1 MKLLIG
7 VSVWFGLVISD
18 ALSSQDPPERNS
30 TRFNEV
36 VVRHSDRDN
45 LDKSLFDLH
54 LLKYCQKPAKCE
66 QLNYTTCMGMKL
78 PYSFTTLELTDLITQ
93 EKVQEKL
100 HHFQYLRYIPK
111 CWAVIQPFLCA
122 LYMPKCENGMVDLPS
137 REMCRITLGPC
148 KIFYNSSIFPKFLNC
163 DDDRIFPSMCK
174 NDVRELKFNT
184 TGFCMEPLVKT
195 DNPHWF
201 YPDVE
206 SCGLRCKDSLYTE
219 NEHYQIHKLIAY
231 CVLFCGFFNLFTI
244 VTFIIDWSIANK
256 YPALTIFYMNIC
268 FFISYSGWSI
278 QFFNSDTREDIVCK
292 KDGTLRK
299 SEPCATENLSCVI
312 VFVLVYYFLIAGM
325 VWFVLF
331 SYTWHMSCV
340 QALGK
345 IQDRVDKKR
354 AYFHLIAWSLPL
366 ILTITTMAL
375 GEIDGD
381 FVTGICFVGSVT
393 FAARAGLLLAPLA
406 AAMAVAGYIIVR
418 GLILLIKVKI
428 DSREIISEHSSRKI
442 RSNIVRMGVFMLF
455 MIIFCIITFIYHGYV
470 FVNSESWSSSLQSYI
485 LCKLTSLSSDFSHC
499 KQESRPS
506 VAMLQL
512 QLLAVFGAGIAMA
525 SWVWCGATL
534 HSWARYIRKKF
545 RCEIEEPMKLQKHKI
560 IAQAFAQREK
570 FNQGG
575 RISIECQHY
584 TDPVGLHFDLNSA
597 VSDTFSTAWAAN
609 LPRLVTRRGAMVDE
623 VGYSSNNHSI
633 DSEVSHVSVRHVS
646 IESRCNSGDS
656 QLSVQI
662 SELKATRK
670 RHRSRVRRKH
680 DFRRHSRDV
689 RGSSRRLSKTG
700 NKRGSSA
707 SLDSH
712 LQLINALTNHSDVK
726 CIEPNLNRRTGN
738 AGLDGHHINN
748 LLSNGKLVI
757 PYNTNMKSGSEDEN
771 VSVTISENKYNLV
784 LSNTNLDLSDQLVMK
799 SLRQGLHIEELDS
812 STESETECG
821 KEQEKRI
828 SRSGRNSH
836 QSRRSKRSRT
846 SRKQYDSNSDSFNDE
861 HLQSDSSTCPEIR
874 ELLQ

>member
-1 MKLLIG
+1 LLF
-7 VSVWFGLVISD
+7 V
-18 ALSSQDPPERNS
+18 A
-30 TRFNEV
+30 
-36 VVRHSDRDN
+36 
-45 LDKSLFDLH
+45 
-54 LLKYCQKPAKCE
+54 
-66 QLNYTTCMGMKL
+66 
-78 PYSFTTLELTDLITQ
+78 
-93 EKVQEKL
+93 
-100 HHFQYLRYIPK
+100 
-111 CWAVIQPFLCA
+111 
-122 LYMPKCENGMVDLPS
+122 
-137 REMCRITLGPC
+137 
-148 KIFYNSSIFPKFLNC
+148 
-163 DDDRIFPSMCK
+163 
-174 NDVRELKFNT
+174 
-184 TGFCMEPLVKT
+184 
-195 DNPHWF
+195 
-201 YPDVE
+201 DVE

-485 LCKLTSLSSDFSHC
+485 L
-499 KQESRPS
+499 
-506 VAMLQL
+506 
-512 QLLAVFGAGIAMA
+512 
-525 SWVWCGATL
+525 
-534 HSWARYIRKKF
+534 
-545 RCEIEEPMKLQKHKI
+545 
-560 IAQAFAQREK
+560 
-570 FNQGG
+570 
-575 RISIECQHY
+575 
-584 TDPVGLHFDLNSA
+584 
-597 VSDTFSTAWAAN
+597 
-609 LPRLVTRRGAMVDE
+609 
-623 VGYSSNNHSI
+623 
-633 DSEVSHVSVRHVS
+633 
-646 IESRCNSGDS
+646 
-656 QLSVQI
+656 
-662 SELKATRK
+662 
-670 RHRSRVRRKH
+670 
-680 DFRRHSRDV
+680 
-689 RGSSRRLSKTG
+689 
-700 NKRGSSA
+700 
-707 SLDSH
+707 
-712 LQLINALTNHSDVK
+712 
-726 CIEPNLNRRTGN
+726 
-738 AGLDGHHINN
+738 
-748 LLSNGKLVI
+748 
-757 PYNTNMKSGSEDEN
+757 
-771 VSVTISENKYNLV
+771 
-784 LSNTNLDLSDQLVMK
+784 
-799 SLRQGLHIEELDS
+799 
-812 STESETECG
+812 
-821 KEQEKRI
+821 
-828 SRSGRNSH
+828 
-836 QSRRSKRSRT
+836 
-846 SRKQYDSNSDSFNDE
+846 
-861 HLQSDSSTCPEIR
+861 
-874 ELLQ
+874 